1 MEKKL
6 IKPFEL
12 KKELLNLVNLKKTS
26 PDDPEHFCS
35 IRNREDNNFSFLIN
49 KFDSD
54 TYESKIYKKYERL
67 CLSRSKGC
75 VECFY
80 NQNNILNVLKLR
92 NKILTAK
99 TSKDVMQYIS
109 KQSWKKDFRK
119 ITLKYYKDNV
129 AEAHRIL
136 LGHLGKNTIISAFA
150 WSFYTEDKYN
160 WRDIN
165 TEFVNWYN
173 HENKEV

>member
-1 MEKKL
+1 MEEKL

-26 PDDPEHFCS
+26 SYDPEHFCS
-35 IRNREDNNFSFLIN
+35 LRNRENNDFSFRIN
-49 KFDSD
+49 EFDLDSD
-54 TYESKIYKKYERL
+54 EFKINEKYEKL
-67 CLSRSKGC
+67 CYFIDGC
-75 VECFY
+75 ARCFY

-92 NKILTAK
+92 DKILTAK

-109 KQSWKKDFRK
+109 KQPWKKDFRK
-119 ITLKYYKDNV
+119 MTLKHYKDNV
-129 AEAHRIL
+129 AEASRIL
-136 LGHLGKNTIISAFA
+136 LGHFGRETILSAFI
-150 WSFYTEDKYN
+150 WSLDIENKYN
-160 WRDIN
+160 WIDIN